1 MHQVTC
7 KKRIYH
13 FRFFLSLFRWQ
24 AAAGRQLGQAGTG
37 RQFRQLGRH
46 HWAEELR
53 FLVCKNVGVGKV
65 IHLEQKGARMIP
77 GNALMVNNLLKAYKT
92 QDIRISAQCMHDLL
106 KDCVLEWS
114 KVTLPFLTTLIG

>member
-1 MHQVTC
+1 MHQGTC

-24 AAAGRQLGQAGTG
+24 AAAGRQLGQLG
-37 RQFRQLGRH
+37 QLGQH
-46 HWAEELR
+46 QWAEELR

-77 GNALMVNNLLKAYKT
+77 GNALMVNNLLEAYKT
-92 QDIRISAQCMHDLL
+92 QDVRISARFAERLC
-106 KDCVLEWS
+106 
-114 KVTLPFLTTLIG
+114 I